1 MTDARGIAALAG
13 VLADESRAAMC
24 LAMLDGASWTLT
36 ELADVAHISL
46 ATASEHVSKLV
57 AAGIC
62 SEERAG
68 RNRYARLVGPE
79 VAHALETFRS
89 LAGTPAELDS
99 TPRAVA
105 ARRRLALARTCYD
118 HLAGRLG
125 VVVMDALQGRGIV
138 DPTRGLALTSRGERW
153 FEDLDIDIAGLRSQR
168 RVFVRECVDWT
179 ERRPHLA
186 GALGAALCESFIER
200 EWVRRPDRTR
210 LLELTAPGQRALSE
224 LLLIK
229 PADLVLVR

>member
-1 MTDARGIAALAG
+1 MTDTRGIAALAR

-57 AAGIC
+57 SAGIC

-68 RNRYARLVGPE
+68 RNRYVRLAGAE
-79 VAHALETFRS
+79 VAHVLETFS
-89 LAGTPAELDS
+89 LLAWPSAEPDS
-99 TPRAVA
+99 SLRAVG
-105 ARRRLALARTCYD
+105 ARRRLAVARTCYD

-138 DPTRGLALTSRGERW
+138 DPARGLALTSRGERW

-168 RVFVRECVDWT
+168 RAFVRECVDWT
-179 ERRPHLA
+179 EHRPHLA

-210 LLELTAPGQRALSE
+210 RLELTAPGQRALRE
-224 LLLIK
+224 LLLIE
-229 PADLVLVR
+229 PADLLLR